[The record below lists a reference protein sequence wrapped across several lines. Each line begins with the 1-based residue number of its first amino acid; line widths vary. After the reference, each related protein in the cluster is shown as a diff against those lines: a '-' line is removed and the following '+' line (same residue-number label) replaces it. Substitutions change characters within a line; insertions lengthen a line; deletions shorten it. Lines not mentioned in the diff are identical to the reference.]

1 MEVLIGKGT
10 GLSKGAD
17 CKQGCGGEA
26 TKRAHERGGCSLN
39 GAVPAEV
46 GAEVRA

>member
-10 GLSKGAD
+10 GFLKGAD
-17 CKQGCGGEA
+17 CKRGCRGEA
-26 TKRAHERGGCSLN
+26 TERAHERGGCSLN

-46 GAEVRA
+46 GEEVRA